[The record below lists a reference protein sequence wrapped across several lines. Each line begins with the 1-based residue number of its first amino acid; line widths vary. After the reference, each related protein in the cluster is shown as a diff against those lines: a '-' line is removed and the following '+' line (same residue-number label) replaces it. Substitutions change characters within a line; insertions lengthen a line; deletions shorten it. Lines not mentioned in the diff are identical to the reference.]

1 MSGGCLKQGIPLLT
15 IIVPTFNEGNN
26 PVILAQGVCEA
37 MKEVSDHDFEL
48 LFVDDSTDETPQ
60 VLERLSRENPRV
72 RFIHREKERGL
83 GTALVRGFHE
93 ARGEWVAVMDG
104 DLQHPPSLLP
114 RMLAQAG
121 EGTAL
126 VVPSRFIPG
135 GSDGGLFLHRKLVS
149 LVARGLAWLLLPR
162 TRAFSDPTGG
172 VFLLRKEVLS
182 GWSFDGGSWKILI
195 EIMVRG
201 HFSRAAEI
209 PYHFRARDLGT
220 SKMTAAAQIDYI
232 RHLLR
237 LRKTGGQD
245 SLPPVSV
252 KRIAPSPEGPKK

>member
-1 MSGGCLKQGIPLLT
+1 MLT

-37 MKEVSDHDFEL
+37 MKEVSENDFEL

-72 RFIHREKERGL
+72 RVIHRENERGL
-83 GTALVRGFHE
+83 GSALVRGFRE

-114 RMLAQAG
+114 RMLVQAG
-121 EGTAL
+121 EGMDL

-182 GWSFDGGSWKILI
+182 GWRFDGGSWKILI

-201 HFSRAAEI
+201 HFSQAAEI

-237 LRKTGGQD
+237 LGKIGGQD